1 MNEKQKTVPI
11 LTAMKRY
18 VEDGAVG
25 FHTPGHKQGK
35 GMDAEFFDLVTPLGL
50 KTEVSLMEELDDLHE
65 PAMCIKEAQDLAA
78 ELYNADSSYFVIN
91 GTTGAIHAMIMAAVN
106 PGDKI
111 IIPRNAHRSVIGGVI
126 LSGAEPIFVL
136 PEVDIEL
143 GIAMAVSP
151 EQIEQ
156 AIKEHPDAKAVLV
169 VYPTYYGVASDI
181 EKIASIV
188 HKNKMLL
195 LVDEAHG
202 PHLKFSNY
210 LPIQAIDAGA
220 DIVAQSTHKILGA
233 MTQCSMLHARHHR
246 IDVQKLKTMISLV
259 QSTSPNYLL
268 LASLDVAR
276 RQMAVEGKALLKRA
290 VDLSIWLRN
299 EINKIEGLY
308 CFGEEKLG
316 AQGAYALD
324 ITKLT
329 VTVKGLYMT
338 GAEAEKILRCKYKI
352 QVELSDLY
360 NILFILSYA
369 DGQREAETL
378 LVALRKLAEE
388 VKQNSTPINALACVI
403 YPYKILT
410 KQSPRQALFAVKRE
424 MQFHESAGCIC
435 GEMITFYPPGI
446 PLICPGEVITQELI
460 DYCKMMQ
467 QSGLKV
473 VGPND
478 ASLTTIQVV
487 AE

>member
-1 MNEKQKTVPI
+1 
-11 LTAMKRY
+11 MKRY

>member
-106 PGDKI
+106 PEDKI

-378 LVALRKLAEE
+378 LMALRKLAEE
-388 VKQNSTPINALACVI
+388 VKQNSTPINALACVS

>member
-378 LVALRKLAEE
+378 LMALRKLAEE

>member
-202 PHLKFSNY
+202 PHLKFSNC
-210 LPIQAIDAGA
+210 LPMQAMDAGA

-316 AQGAYALD
+316 SQGAYALD

-338 GAEAEKILRCKYKI
+338 GAEAEKILRYKYKI

-378 LVALRKLAEE
+378 LMALRKLAEE
-388 VKQNSTPINALACVI
+388 VNQNSTSINTLACAI

-410 KQSPRQALFAVKRE
+410 KQSPRQALFAVKRK
-424 MQFHESAGCIC
+424 MPFHESTGYIC
-435 GEMITFYPPGI
+435 GEVITFYPPGI

>member
-126 LSGAEPIFVL
+126 LNGAEPIFVL

-378 LVALRKLAEE
+378 LMALRKLAEE

>member
-1 MNEKQKTVPI
+1 
-11 LTAMKRY
+11 MKRY

-378 LVALRKLAEE
+378 LMALRKLAEE

>member
-126 LSGAEPIFVL
+126 LNGAEPIFVL

-210 LPIQAIDAGA
+210 LPIQAMDAGA

-378 LVALRKLAEE
+378 LMALRKLAEE

>member
-1 MNEKQKTVPI
+1 
-11 LTAMKRY
+11 MKRY

-126 LSGAEPIFVL
+126 LNGAEPIFVL

-378 LVALRKLAEE
+378 LMALRKLAEE

>member
-1 MNEKQKTVPI
+1 M
-11 LTAMKRY
+11 AMKRY

-378 LVALRKLAEE
+378 LMALRKLAEE

>member
-1 MNEKQKTVPI
+1 
-11 LTAMKRY
+11 MKRY

-126 LSGAEPIFVL
+126 LNGAEPIFVL

-210 LPIQAIDAGA
+210 LPIQAMDAGA

-378 LVALRKLAEE
+378 LMALRKLAEE